1 MTGTVTTQSTSPT
14 NSLGASEDV
23 VRMALAGDTTSNSLT
38 VGGDYNL
45 NPIEDED
52 QSWFRRARRARRRWM
67 RDNPY

>member
-1 MTGTVTTQSTSPT
+1 MTGTVTPQSTSLT
-14 NSLGASEDV
+14 DSLGASEDV
-23 VRMALAGDTTSNSLT
+23 FVAALSEDTTPNSLT

-45 NPIEDED
+45 CPIEDED